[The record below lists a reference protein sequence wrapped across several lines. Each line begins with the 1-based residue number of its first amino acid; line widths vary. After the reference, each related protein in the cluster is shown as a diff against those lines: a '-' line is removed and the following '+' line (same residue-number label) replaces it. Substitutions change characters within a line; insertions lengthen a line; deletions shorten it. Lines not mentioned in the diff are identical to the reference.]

1 MRMGTQIVPI
11 SENFGSAE
19 IVSLFDSGEIDKVEF
34 AFQFADPAET
44 ARRIEQQ
51 DLEATSLDAL
61 LASGTVAGKEFVG
74 KPFRAQSVSW
84 FPTKKADA
92 PIKVYSVIRGVD
104 PNGEVVT
111 ITCGARSVMR
121 KIAVMDARGW
131 LSDEFIKITSTP
143 LDDGNEA
150 LDLAVVKADE
160 LPF

>member
-1 MRMGTQIVPI
+1 MAGTQIVPI
-11 SENFGSAE
+11 NEQFGSAQ
-19 IVSLFDSGEIDKVEF
+19 IAALFESGEIDKVEF

-51 DLEATSLDAL
+51 DLEAKSLDAL
-61 LASGTVAGKEFVG
+61 LGSGTVAGKEFVG
-74 KPFRAQSVSW
+74 KPFKANAVDW
-84 FPTKKADA
+84 FPTKKLDA
-92 PIKVYSVIRGVD
+92 PIKVYCVIRGVD

-121 KIAVMDARGW
+121 KIAVMDIRGW
-131 LSDEFIKITSTP
+131 LSDEFIKITSTQ
-143 LDDGNEA
+143 LEDGNEA